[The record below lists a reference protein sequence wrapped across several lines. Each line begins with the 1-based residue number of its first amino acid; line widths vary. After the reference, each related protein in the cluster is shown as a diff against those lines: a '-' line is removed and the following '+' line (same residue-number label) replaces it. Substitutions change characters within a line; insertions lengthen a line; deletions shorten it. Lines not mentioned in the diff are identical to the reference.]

1 MKHLSLGIGILV
13 VLLILCTV
21 SMCMLDRTADQ
32 VASLLE
38 SAWSQAGGDD
48 FQAAAGQMEKAR
60 SIWEDRHGMAA
71 SLVDHQKLE
80 EIDQGFVDL
89 QAWLTLEEEEEF
101 IRGCMALAQQLRAMA
116 EAEKLYYFNI
126 L

>member
-13 VLLILCTV
+13 ALLVLCV
-21 SMCMLDRTADQ
+21 ACMCVLDRTTDQ

-38 SAWSQAGGDD
+38 SAWSQASGDD
-48 FQAAAGQMEKAR
+48 FQTAARQMEKAR
-60 SIWEDRHGMAA
+60 TIWENRHGMAA

-101 IRGCMALAQQLRAMA
+101 IRSCMALARQLRAMA
-116 EAEKLYYFNI
+116 EAEKPYYFNI